1 VRTGVYANSAVL
13 DEQAVTIDQE
23 HAAAALKPGKVI
35 VADAHASERHIVE
48 RLARRGRWTSRGLD
62 RTDVF
67 IAYEHAESG
76 ATIRARYCPD
86 GAIEVAEFTKTASDR
101 PRYAHCL
108 MGVLSFL
115 REPTRAGAPR

>member
-1 VRTGVYANSAVL
+1 MKTDVYTSSAVL
-13 DEQAVTIDQE
+13 DDQAATIDQQRTATE
-23 HAAAALKPGKVI
+23 LMPGEVI
-35 VADAHASERHIVE
+35 IADAHASERDIVE
-48 RLARRGRWTSRGLD
+48 RLARRGRWTSRSLD

-86 GAIEVAEFTKTASDR
+86 GAIEVAEFSKTSSDR

-108 MGVLSFL
+108 MAVLSFL
-115 REPTRAGAPR
+115 REPTPAGGPR

>member
-1 VRTGVYANSAVL
+1 MRTEVYANSAVL
-13 DEQAVTIDQE
+13 DDQAVTIDQE
-23 HAAAALKPGKVI
+23 RAATALIPGEVI
-35 VADAHASERHIVE
+35 VADARASERDIVE

-67 IAYEHAESG
+67 ITYQHAESG

-86 GAIEVAEFTKTASDR
+86 GAIEVAEFTKTGSDR

-115 REPTRAGAPR
+115 SEPIRAGGPR